1 MSPIPLVLSAAS
13 NGGAA
18 KIYISNKSEDPTEY
32 VNITMGTSS
41 GQEIGRLYAGDWL
54 FMPWDND
61 LTDTEAATD
70 PSGNDSSIE
79 ITLLGGSYY
88 FNKDAI
94 IENVKSKVMESV
106 LPGGLG
112 GLGGLDAMPSSPS
125 IPSSPIPEGT
135 GLGIPS
141 F

>member
-1 MSPIPLVLSAAS
+1 MLQKIINGIAIAS
-13 NGGAA
+13 GVVSITVVGVAGYV
-18 KIYISNKSEDPTEY
+18 YI
-32 VNITMGTSS
+32 
-41 GQEIGRLYAGDWL
+41 R
-54 FMPWDND
+54 
-61 LTDTEAATD
+61 
-70 PSGNDSSIE
+70 
-79 ITLLGGSYY
+79 
-88 FNKDAI
+88 KDAI

-106 LPGGLG
+106 LQGCLG